1 MREFLIVFLVI
12 LGLLALTAY
21 RYRRQI
27 SMLIGFG
34 RMIREARSGVAK
46 SREPR
51 SINAEPKELVN
62 CISCGTWVPQDRA
75 IKFDARTFYCS
86 KDCVQRSMTAN

>member
-1 MREFLIVFLVI
+1 MREFLIVLIVI
-12 LGLLALTAY
+12 FVLLGLTAY

-34 RMIREARSGVAK
+34 RMIREARSGITK
-46 SREPR
+46 QREPR
-51 SINAEPKELVN
+51 AINAEPKELVN
-62 CISCGTWVPQDRA
+62 CTSCGTWVPQDRA

-86 KDCVQRSMTAN
+86 KDCVQRSMTAS

>member
-1 MREFLIVFLVI
+1 MREFLVVLIVI
-12 LGLLALTAY
+12 IGLLALTAY
-21 RYRRQI
+21 KYRRQI
-27 SMLIGFG
+27 SMLIGFS
-34 RMIREARSGVAK
+34 RMIREARSGAAA

-62 CISCGTWVPQDRA
+62 CTACGTWVPQDRA

-86 KDCVQRSMTAN
+86 KDCVQKAMSSR